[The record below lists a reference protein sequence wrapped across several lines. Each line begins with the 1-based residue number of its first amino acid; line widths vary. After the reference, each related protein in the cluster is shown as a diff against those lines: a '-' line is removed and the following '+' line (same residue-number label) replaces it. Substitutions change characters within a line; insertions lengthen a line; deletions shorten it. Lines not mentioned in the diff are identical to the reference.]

1 MRATVRRTVHA
12 PGSNADSSPH
22 SRRVALGL
30 RANLPQFL
38 LLLVINAFVGG
49 MVGLERSV
57 LPLIA
62 STDFGVA
69 SKSAALAFI
78 ATFGLTKAL
87 ANLAAGWLI
96 NVRGR
101 RWTLIVGWLVA
112 LPVPLLV
119 LWAPAWSWI
128 VVANAL
134 LGINQGLAWST
145 TVIMKIDLVGPRRRG
160 LAMGLNE
167 FAGYVAVACAAVG
180 SGIAASHYGLRPG
193 AAYPGMAI
201 AAAGL
206 VLSFFFVRDTAGHVL
221 LEARD
226 HAHADEIAPHVTT
239 RRLLKRSIWSDGAL
253 FSVSQAGLVN
263 NLNDGMAWGLFPLL
277 FTSAGLS
284 LSTMSGLAALYP
296 ATWGIC
302 QIWTGAIS
310 DRWGRKWLI
319 VSGMII
325 QGLALLG
332 VAGVHGVAGW
342 AASLALLGIGTAL
355 VYPTLLASVGDI
367 AHPSWRAAAVGVYR
381 LWRDLGYVVGA
392 LLCGVLADAYGMT
405 TAIAVVAVLTIASG
419 LVAAARMPETHPV
432 SHRSLQVPRRH
443 TSQEDR

>member
-1 MRATVRRTVHA
+1 MTSTPVRRAPHA
-12 PGSNADSSPH
+12 PVANADSNAH
-22 SRRVALGL
+22 ARRVSLGL
-30 RANLPQFL
+30 RANLPQFVL
-38 LLLVINAFVGG
+38 LMVINAFVGG

-78 ATFGLTKAL
+78 AAFGLTKAL

-96 NVRGR
+96 NVHGR

-112 LPVPLLV
+112 LPVPWLV

-167 FAGYVAVACAAVG
+167 FAGYVAVACAALG
-180 SGIAASHYGLRPG
+180 SGIAANRYGLRPG

-201 AAAGL
+201 AATGL
-206 VLSFFFVRDTAGHVL
+206 LLSFFFVRDTAGHVQM
-221 LEARD
+221 EERE
-226 HAHADEIAPHVTT
+226 HAHAGDSAHHLST
-239 RRLLKRSIWSDGAL
+239 RQLLRRSVWSDGAL

-277 FTSAGLS
+277 FTRAGLS

-325 QGLALLG
+325 QGLSLLG
-332 VAGVHGVAGW
+332 VAVARGVAGW

-355 VYPTLLASVGDI
+355 VYPTLLASVGDM

-392 LLCGVLADAYGMT
+392 LLCGVLADAFGMT
-405 TAIAVVAVLTIASG
+405 SAISVVALLTIVSG
-419 LVAAARMPETHPV
+419 MVVAARMPETHP
-432 SHRSLQVPRRH
+432 RLTLFPAGP
-443 TSQEDR
+443 